1 MERFFAP
8 VPADL
13 VPAMWIRRILSLT
26 FVGLF
31 VFEVLNYF
39 QFLSFHVDYTWLG
52 RFVST
57 LVMFG
62 ALRLIDEGFRRKLGT
77 RLQGKVWLLM
87 TVLLWF
93 DFLGDVFG
101 FYSRWMWY
109 DQVVHFLSGVLLV
122 SCLWIVVRTC
132 ATRLQWIVPNSV
144 LAVLVLGINT
154 MFAVLYE
161 TEEYLEDVF
170 FGTNRLGDGFDTTN
184 DLLLNLVA
192 GVLVILSL
200 FIWKRFCRRQAQ
212 RL

>member
-13 VPAMWIRRILSLT
+13 VPAMWIRRLLSLT

-39 QFLSFHVDYTWLG
+39 QVISFRVDYTWLG

-62 ALRLIDEGFRRKLGT
+62 MLRLIDEGFRRKLGT
-77 RLQGKVWLLM
+77 RLQGKVWVLM

-101 FYSRWMWY
+101 LYSRWMWY
-109 DQVVHFLSGVLLV
+109 DQVVHFLSGILLV
-122 SCLWIVVRTC
+122 TCLWIVLKTC
-132 ATRLQWIVPNSV
+132 ATRLHWVIPNSV
-144 LAVLVLGINT
+144 IAVLALGVNT
-154 MFAVLYE
+154 IFAVLYE
-161 TEEYLEDVF
+161 IEEYMEDAF
-170 FGTNRLGDGFDTTN
+170 FGTNRLGDAFDTAN
-184 DLLLNLVA
+184 DLLLNLLA
-192 GVLVILSL
+192 GALVILSL
-200 FIWKRFCRRQAQ
+200 FVWKRFCRTRAQ